1 MSGDAVKVIGF
12 FDSPFSHRAEAA
24 LCLKGVPYEL
34 ILEKDLRN
42 KSELL
47 LQHNPVHKKVP
58 VLLHGNRRAVCES
71 LVIVEYVDEAF
82 QGPPLL
88 PADPAGR
95 AAARFWA
102 HFIDDKV
109 TVNPVRLTSQVSS
122 GSFEVV
128 NRDRSNGVHVPGRRQ
143 CSKAFWLAMWT
154 EGEVQRGFVKEIKEN
169 LKLLEG
175 QVKGKRFFGGDAVGY
190 LDIAASAF
198 AHWLPVCE
206 EVAGVTLVTAEEY
219 PDLCQWAREYTSHDA
234 VKQCLPDREELLA
247 RFSAR
252 KDSFVATARL
262 MAPAPAPEK

>member
-1 MSGDAVKVIGF
+1 MSGSAVKVIGF

-34 ILEKDLRN
+34 IQEDLRN

-58 VLLHGNRRAVCES
+58 VLLHGDRRAVCES

-88 PADPAGR
+88 PADPADR

-102 HFIDDKV
+102 RFIDDK
-109 TVNPVRLTSQVSS
+109 
-122 GSFEVV
+122 
-128 NRDRSNGVHVPGRRQ
+128 

-190 LDIAASAF
+190 LDVAASAF

-206 EVAGVTLVTAEEY
+206 EVAGVSLVTAEEY
-219 PDLCQWAREYTSHDA
+219 PDLCRWAKEYTSHDA
-234 VKQCLPDREELLA
+234 VKRCLPDREELLA

-252 KDSFVATARL
+252 KDSFVATARS
-262 MAPAPAPEK
+262 MAPAPEK